1 MAIKRCF
8 RHAEHIHLG
17 GIGIS
22 HKTAIKPGRTTGD
35 GRHRLGQPAASARLG
50 CSEPLTALE
59 KHGTE
64 TFGKFFQFGHNGP
77 S

>member
-1 MAIKRCF
+1 MAIERCF
-8 RHAEHIHLG
+8 RHAKHIHLG

-22 HKTAIKPGRTTGD
+22 DKTAVKPGRAASD
-35 GRHRLGQPAASARLG
+35 GRHRLSQPAASARLG
-50 CSEPLTALE
+50 RSEPLTALE
-59 KHGTE
+59 KHGAE